1 MLVTPKGSKGKK
13 KKKKELH
20 NIKTEHNCVNNLQGK
35 TEPLGR
41 KK

>member
-1 MLVTPKGSKGKK
+1 MLVTPMGSKGKK

-20 NIKTEHNCVNNLQGK
+20 NNKKEQNCVNNLQGK

>member
-1 MLVTPKGSKGKK
+1 MQVTPRGSKGKK
-13 KKKKELH
+13 KKEELH

-35 TEPLGR
+35 TEPFRR